1 MKPIMI
7 VTILWFNCTSLT
19 LSIRNLNCV
28 DNVRF
33 PEEKVKSLT
42 QMSEFREL
50 LKEISMGN
58 KEKSEEE
65 KGKMLMFGL
74 IFVDSDLKF

>member
-1 MKPIMI
+1 
-7 VTILWFNCTSLT
+7 
-19 LSIRNLNCV
+19 
-28 DNVRF
+28 
-33 PEEKVKSLT
+33 
-42 QMSEFREL
+42 MSEFREL